1 MQVMQIDKAFL
12 MEQVHIRLAE
22 NDYKMNNLDKCLEWL
37 EVVEQQIKDRDKY
50 LLHLLRGKVFDKK
63 RQFHNASQEFEI
75 ASQIGSGYA
84 LDNDVV
90 GNIDFRLGWA
100 LVRSKRDIPR
110 GIEKLQH
117 ASECIPDNTEIL
129 IKLSGVLY

>member
-1 MQVMQIDKAFL
+1 M
-12 MEQVHIRLAE
+12 
-22 NDYKMNNLDKCLEWL
+22 
-37 EVVEQQIKDRDKY
+37 
-50 LLHLLRGKVFDKK
+50 LHLLRGKVFDRR

-84 LDNDVV
+84 LENDVV

-110 GIEKLQH
+110 GIQKLQH

>member
-1 MQVMQIDKAFL
+1 
-12 MEQVHIRLAE
+12 
-22 NDYKMNNLDKCLEWL
+22 
-37 EVVEQQIKDRDKY
+37 
-50 LLHLLRGKVFDKK
+50 
-63 RQFHNASQEFEI
+63 
-75 ASQIGSGYA
+75 
-84 LDNDVV
+84 VV

-129 IKLSGVLY
+129 IKLSGVLYQECPQEDELRSALSLVKRVLEKERNNAEAHLLKGKIHLKLWENTAAIAPVEQAIKI